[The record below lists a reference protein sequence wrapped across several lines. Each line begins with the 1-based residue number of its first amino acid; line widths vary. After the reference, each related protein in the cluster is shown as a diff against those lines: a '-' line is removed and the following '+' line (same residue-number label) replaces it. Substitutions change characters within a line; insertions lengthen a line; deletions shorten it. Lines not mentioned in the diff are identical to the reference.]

1 MLIEFILDHVFND
14 IKVDNVVAGITIW
27 RVISSGFKRVGMS
40 RWAQVTPGFYRNP
53 KKPDE
58 IIERSY
64 PW

>member
-40 RWAQVTPGFYRNP
+40 RWAQVTPGFFTVIL
-53 KKPDE
+53 KA
-58 IIERSY
+58 
-64 PW
+64 